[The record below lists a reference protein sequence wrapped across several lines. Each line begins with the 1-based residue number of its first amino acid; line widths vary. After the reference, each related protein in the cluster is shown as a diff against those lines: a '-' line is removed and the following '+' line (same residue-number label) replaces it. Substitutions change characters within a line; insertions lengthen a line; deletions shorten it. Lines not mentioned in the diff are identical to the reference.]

1 MNKFFYS
8 LSLLLFFFLCEEL
21 RADTVITE
29 IRTEQLVAPVGID
42 APAPRLSWQITS
54 TERNVM
60 QTGYHILVSSSPEK
74 LNKNEIFG
82 IPAKCRVRILNGY
95 LMPESN

>member
-54 TERNVM
+54 TEGEKCNANGLSYSGVFF
-60 QTGYHILVSSSPEK
+60 TGKIK
-74 LNKNEIFG
+74 
-82 IPAKCRVRILNGY
+82 
-95 LMPESN
+95 

>member
-42 APAPRLSWQITS
+42 ASGSPFELANYVDGEKCNANGLSYS
-54 TERNVM
+54 GVFF
-60 QTGYHILVSSSPEK
+60 TGKIK
-74 LNKNEIFG
+74 
-82 IPAKCRVRILNGY
+82 
-95 LMPESN
+95 

>member
-42 APAPRLSWQITS
+42 APVDGEKCNANGLSYS
-54 TERNVM
+54 GVFF
-60 QTGYHILVSSSPEK
+60 TGKIK
-74 LNKNEIFG
+74 
-82 IPAKCRVRILNGY
+82 
-95 LMPESN
+95 

>member
-54 TERNVM
+54 TERIVM
-60 QTGYHILVSSSPEK
+60 QTGYHIRRCKSTFHFWCYTTIHFSLHH
-74 LNKNEIFG
+74 
-82 IPAKCRVRILNGY
+82 
-95 LMPESN
+95 

>member
-74 LNKNEIFG
+74 LNKNEG
-82 IPAKCRVRILNGY
+82 DPVKCRVRILNGY